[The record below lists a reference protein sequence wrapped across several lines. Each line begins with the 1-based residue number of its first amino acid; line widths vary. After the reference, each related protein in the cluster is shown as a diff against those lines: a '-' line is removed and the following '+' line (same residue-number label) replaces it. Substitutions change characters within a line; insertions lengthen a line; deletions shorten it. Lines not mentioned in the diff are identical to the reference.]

1 MHCVYCNCLLTNDN
15 TKSVEHIIPE
25 SLGNKEYVLAS
36 GLICDKCNN
45 YFAREIEKPFLEKDI
60 VKLLRGYEIL
70 PNKRNKFQNVSI
82 MICGENTLLEYDK
95 KSNAFYLGLSSNG
108 IQKFINHPPRSVFT
122 PKIDITT
129 LKQSYTVSRFLC
141 KVFTE
146 YFLNALNRIYKRKG
160 YILRAI
166 NNDNQLRAIFD
177 FVRFGSQKQ
186 FYEYDIL
193 IDHKWLP
200 FQRNDIIA
208 KIDFIQIY
216 DDASYFLLKWSCIEF
231 RLFFKIGN
239 NLNPANT

>member
-1 MHCVYCNCLLTNDN
+1 MYCVYCNCLLTNDN

-95 KSNAFYLGLSSNG
+95 KSNAFYLGLTSNG
-108 IQKFINHPPRSVFT
+108 IQKFINHPPKSVFT
-122 PKIDITT
+122 LKIDITT
-129 LKQSYTVSRFLC
+129 LKQSYSVSRFLC

-146 YFLNALNRIYKRKG
+146 YFLNILNRKYKRKG
-160 YILRAI
+160 CILRAI
-166 NNDNQLRAIFD
+166 NNDKQLRDIFD

-186 FYEYDIL
+186 FYEYEVL
-193 IDHKWLP
+193 QDHNWLP
-200 FQRNDIIA
+200 FQRDSIIA
-208 KIDFIQIY
+208 KIGFIQR
-216 DDASYFLLKWSCIEF
+216 DADVSYFLLKWSCVEF
-231 RLFFKIGN
+231 RLFFKIEN
-239 NLNPANT
+239 NPNPANT